1 MRAARHSI
9 WARAKDRS
17 GLERP
22 QLWGLSAAQR
32 LRGVAPAHSFV
43 GKHAAGRRGI
53 GMLLAIQKSYELL
66 AHYGCFAREICD
78 KCGIVL
84 GAVRFTRPDESEVYC
99 SRECR
104 GHAHR
109 SSTLRPG
116 RPRKY
121 KTHSERRA
129 AKTRQQQVYRSH
141 PNVEK
146 TARIESETKNLQTR
160 KLSLSTIP
168 PYPAIS
174 VPETA
179 TSQMRERESA
189 GDGGNSPIRQG
200 KATRRTARSQAGHRD
215 DEPSECL
222 EHCDGARIEG
232 RDFLTRFDLRNREAR
247 SFAGFEG
254 ILKTRKEE

>member
-22 QLWGLSAAQR
+22 HLWGLSAAQR
-32 LRGVAPAHSFV
+32 LRGVAPAHTFSE
-43 GKHAAGRRGI
+43 KRISGRGGI
-53 GMLLAIQKSYELL
+53 GMLLAIEKSYELL
-66 AHYGCFAREICD
+66 ANYGCFAREVCD

-84 GAVRFTRPDESEVYC
+84 GAGRFTRRNEPEVYC

-109 SSTLRPG
+109 SATLRPG

-141 PNVEK
+141 PSVEK
-146 TARIESETKNLQTR
+146 TVRIESETKNLQAQ
-160 KLSLSTIP
+160 KLPLSYLGTP
-168 PYPAIS
+168 GPGEPLIS
-174 VPETA
+174 
-179 TSQMRERESA
+179 SQ
-189 GDGGNSPIRQG
+189 
-200 KATRRTARSQAGHRD
+200 RT
-215 DEPSECL
+215 
-222 EHCDGARIEG
+222 
-232 RDFLTRFDLRNREAR
+232 
-247 SFAGFEG
+247 
-254 ILKTRKEE
+254 